1 MMCSHLSYTLAG
13 FWINL
18 PIGGLAILLLAVVHI
33 PEQLPKAP
41 MRQFLQSPGLVRKFD
56 LAGASL
62 LAPAVVML
70 LLALEFGGKAYPWSS
85 ATVIGLFCGAGV
97 ATALFLAWE
106 HLVAGNDDAMLPLAL
121 FRARVFVAAC
131 LTNVCVFGCTFIS
144 AYFLPIYFQSIQGS
158 SPFTSGVH
166 LLPSILSQLVLSIV
180 SGVAVSRLGYYLP
193 WAVAAAVLMSVGS
206 GLVSTWSI
214 GTGAGQWIGYQILLG
229 AGRGAILQMG
239 MVAIQTVLPNSQIA
253 VAMAVL
259 TFTQGLGSSILITVA
274 NTIFD
279 NSLAS
284 EIQSRAPGV
293 SAGAVLAAGATA
305 FRNVVPEEE
314 LPGVLEAY
322 AISFDRVFYLMI
334 GLAVVTF
341 VTSWGLGWHDVRQK
355 KGHKP
360 KVVSVPPQGQ
370 AEKGGSNV

>member
-1 MMCSHLSYTLAG
+1 MLTLPYAG

-18 PIGGLAILLLAVVHI
+18 PIGGLAIFLLTIVHI

-41 MRQFLQSPGLVRKFD
+41 VRQFLKSPHLVRKFD

-62 LAPAVVML
+62 LVPAVVML
-70 LLALEFGGKAYPWSS
+70 LIALEFGGRTYPWSS
-85 ATVIGLFCGAGV
+85 ATVIGLFCGAGG

-106 HLVAGNDDAMLPLAL
+106 HLFAGDDAMLPLAL
-121 FRARVFVAAC
+121 FRSRVFVAAC
-131 LTNVCVFGCTFIS
+131 LTNMGVFGCTFIS

-193 WAVAAAVLMSVGS
+193 WAIAAAVLMSVGS
-206 GLVSTWSI
+206 GLISTWS
-214 GTGAGQWIGYQILLG
+214 TDTDAGHWIGYQILLG
-229 AGRGAILQMG
+229 AGRGAIIQMG
-239 MVAIQTVLPNSQIA
+239 MVAVQTVLPNSQIA

-259 TFTQGLGSSILITVA
+259 TFTQGLGSSVLITVA

-279 NSLAS
+279 NSLVS
-284 EIQSRAPGV
+284 ELHSLAPSV
-293 SAGAVLAAGATA
+293 SADAVLAAGATA
-305 FRNVVPEEE
+305 FRDFVPEEE

-322 AISFDRVFYLMI
+322 ATSFDRAFYLMV
-334 GLAVVTF
+334 GLAAATF
-341 VTSWGLGWHDVRQK
+341 VTSWGLGWHDVRNKEEQK
-355 KGHKP
+355 SKGASSRVRAK
-360 KVVSVPPQGQ
+360 KDD
-370 AEKGGSNV
+370 ANV